1 MYVIMNNI
9 RSIPVFF
16 SLSLQTA
23 CGLIE
28 EATTATGD
36 LNDDHVPGGIT
47 IDG

>member
-23 CGLIE
+23 CELIE
-28 EATTATGD
+28 EATTATVD